1 MHPDNQVA
9 NRANLMK
16 TWVMPSPP
24 PKHPPT
30 AATPMAFARSVV
42 AAYTRQGQ
50 DPQPALALAQITP
63 QQLAEPAG
71 HITARQMEV
80 LSGAAMQA
88 LNDEALGAF
97 TRALPWGSYGMLARA
112 SITSPHLGIA
122 LKRWCRHHA
131 LLTGDIT
138 LRVTT
143 AGDTAAITVTEQQPG
158 RIQEF
163 GLVHV
168 LRNIHGL
175 ACWYVDS
182 RIPLQGAR
190 FPFAAPPHLDAYALL
205 FPGPLQFNAP
215 QAELRFDARYLT
227 LPLRRD
233 EKALQA
239 MLQRALPLTVL
250 QYRGYRGYR
259 SDRRDLRHRLLAQQ
273 VRQALAHPAV
283 VSHTA
288 DTLAATLNLS
298 PRSLHRQLQ
307 EEGVSLQQLKDD
319 VRSDK
324 ARDLLLRTAKPI
336 KQVAAAAGFRNE
348 KSFSRAFQGWTGVS
362 PGVFRAGT
370 GGPVI
375 KLPVAEAGRRRMD
388 IF

>member
-9 NRANLMK
+9 NRAKLMK
-16 TWVMPSPP
+16 TRAMPRPTP
-24 PKHPPT
+24 NHPPT

-63 QQLAEPAG
+63 DQLAQTTG

-88 LNDEALGAF
+88 LDDEALGAF

-112 SITSPHLGIA
+112 SITSPDLGMA

-131 LLTGDIT
+131 LLTSDII

-143 AGDTAAITVTEQQPG
+143 SGDSAAITVSEQQPG
-158 RIQEF
+158 RIKEF

-175 ACWYVDS
+175 ACWFVDS

-190 FPFAAPPHLDAYALL
+190 FPFAAPPHADAYALL

-215 QAELRFDARYLT
+215 QAELQFDARYLT

-233 EKALQA
+233 EKALQV

-250 QYRGYRGYR
+250 QYRG
-259 SDRRDLRHRLLAQQ
+259 DRRDRLLAQQ
-273 VRQALAHPAV
+273 IRQALANPAV
-283 VSHTA
+283 ASHTA
-288 DTLAATLNLS
+288 ETLAATLNLS

-319 VRSDK
+319 VRSQRAK
-324 ARDLLLRTAKPI
+324 DLLLRTAKPI

-348 KSFSRAFQGWTGVS
+348 KSFSRAFQNWTGVS
-362 PGVFRAGT
+362 PGGFRAGT
-370 GGPVI
+370 DGQAI
-375 KLPVAEAGRRRMD
+375 KTPPAEA
-388 IF
+388 